1 MLSDR
6 SMVSGLLI
14 LNTDPYHVP
23 VIRNQLTKNLGVL
36 FPWLRDEVVQ
46 AFHENIPPATGKWV
60 RHWFALEFI
69 LSSDW
74 TKVRA
79 YDITLQIVSQTANRL
94 FVGDSL
100 CEYILFIQSC
110 PFLMLGC
117 RSESRLVGFEYRV
130 HDRCN
135 KSGNCYQH
143 VP

>member
-60 RHWFALEFI
+60 RH
-69 LSSDW
+69 
-74 TKVRA
+74 
-79 YDITLQIVSQTANRL
+79 
-94 FVGDSL
+94 
-100 CEYILFIQSC
+100 
-110 PFLMLGC
+110 
-117 RSESRLVGFEYRV
+117 
-130 HDRCN
+130 
-135 KSGNCYQH
+135 
-143 VP
+143 